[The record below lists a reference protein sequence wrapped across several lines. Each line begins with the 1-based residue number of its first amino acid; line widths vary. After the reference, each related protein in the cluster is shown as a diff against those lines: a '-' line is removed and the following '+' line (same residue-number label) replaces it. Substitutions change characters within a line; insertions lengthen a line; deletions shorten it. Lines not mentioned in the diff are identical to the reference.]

1 MSDFREGAGLKQAW
15 ISPVSEATESLSRH
29 QMPDKR
35 AIPTWLGD
43 VPAVMFVLGA
53 VLTVHL
59 IVPGSIPSGPDG
71 GNWLAM
77 ARETLGDRVMA
88 GDATYPP
95 GFPVLLAGLLALLGP
110 IGAISTAALL
120 STAVLVIAV
129 YVCGRPMGR
138 LFALICAVVVGT
150 SGAQLEAYSW
160 GAYPQTLASG
170 LALMSVYA
178 LIRHMQTQRRAFWVS
193 GAFLAAATLATH
205 LLVGGLLL
213 AAIPIAMAYGLWATK
228 AGRAQWWRQGL
239 VAAAIAVPGFAYLYQ
254 SVVVASNNGYT
265 APINPLQHSLTF
277 AVSQQVREAPALWI
291 VLLLLGLLGTFAN
304 LRSSQE
310 LPTRAVGV
318 AWALVGVAFFLGT
331 GEGRSLLLT
340 QAGVVLL
347 AGLGFRTIWR
357 SLRHRSVGADSR
369 RRSASLPW
377 KGATV
382 LGVALVFG
390 LVVGGIGSYPG
401 STGWFR
407 VVDHEEL
414 LALDRLAS
422 IAEPDDLAVASPGNQ
437 GHPLGWWVQGY
448 AGIPTYSG
456 IDLRWLAFPEER
468 EQARIANELFRGELD
483 VEDAAEM
490 LASVGADFLVI
501 DRRDPTGTW
510 FESGLSSAFPVIYD
524 SGAIVIA
531 RAEPFAHM
539 QN

>member
-1 MSDFREGAGLKQAW
+1 MQAW
-15 ISPVSEATESLSRH
+15 ISPVSEATESLSGR
-29 QMPDKR
+29 QEPEKR
-35 AIPTWLGD
+35 AIPPWLGD
-43 VPAVMFVLGA
+43 ALAVVLILGA
-53 VLTVHL
+53 VLAVHL
-59 IVPGSIPSGPDG
+59 IVPGPVPSGPDG

-110 IGAISTAALL
+110 IGAITTAALM
-120 STAVLVIAV
+120 STAVFLIAV
-129 YVCGRPMGR
+129 YICGRPMGR
-138 LFALICAVVVGT
+138 WFALICAVVVGG

-170 LALMSVYA
+170 LALMSVYV
-178 LIRHMQTQRRAFWVS
+178 LIRHLQTQRRGFLVS
-193 GAFLAAATLATH
+193 GAVLAAATLATH

-213 AAIPIAMAYGLWATK
+213 AAIPIAMAFGLWAAR

-239 VAAAIAVPGFAYLYQ
+239 VVAAIAVPGFAYLYQ

-265 APINPLQHSLTF
+265 APINPLQHSLVF
-277 AVSQQVREAPALWI
+277 ALTQQVREAPALWI
-291 VLLLLGLLGTFAN
+291 VLLLLALFGFFAN
-304 LRSSQE
+304 LRSSRE

-318 AWALVGVAFFLGT
+318 CWALVGVAFFLAT
-331 GEGRSLLLT
+331 GEARSLLLT

-347 AGLGFRTIWR
+347 AGLGFRQIWGSLRNR
-357 SLRHRSVGADSR
+357 SLGSDSRKRSVST
-369 RRSASLPW
+369 PW
-377 KGATV
+377 KALTV
-382 LGVALVFG
+382 LGIALVFG

-407 VVDHEEL
+407 VVDDVDL
-414 LALDRLAS
+414 RALDRLAMF
-422 IAEPDDLAVASPGNQ
+422 AGPDDLVVASPGNQ

-468 EQARIANELFRGELD
+468 EQARIANELFGGDLD
-483 VEDAAEM
+483 VEEAAEM

-524 SGAIVIA
+524 TGAVVIA
-531 RAEPFAHM
+531 RAEPLAQM
-539 QN
+539 QG

>member
-1 MSDFREGAGLKQAW
+1 MQAW
-15 ISPVSEATESLSRH
+15 ISPVSETTESLSGR
-29 QMPDKR
+29 QEVDKR
-35 AIPTWLGD
+35 VIPSWLGD
-43 VPAVMFVLGA
+43 ALAVVLLLGA
-53 VLTVHL
+53 ILAVHL
-59 IVPGSIPSGPDG
+59 IVPGPIPSGPDG

-77 ARETLGDRVMA
+77 ARETLGDQVMA

-110 IGAISTAALL
+110 IGAITTAALL
-120 STAVLVIAV
+120 STAVLLIAV

-138 LFALICAVVVGT
+138 SFALICAVVVGA

-170 LALMSVYA
+170 FALMSVYE
-178 LIRHMQTQRRAFWVS
+178 LVRHMQTHRRVFLVV
-193 GAFLAAATLATH
+193 GAVLAAATLATH

-213 AAIPIAMAYGLWATK
+213 AAIAIAMAYGLWAT
-228 AGRAQWWRQGL
+228 RADRARWWRQSL

-254 SVVVASNNGYT
+254 SVVVASNNGYR
-265 APINPLQHSLTF
+265 APINPLQHSLMF
-277 AVSQQVREAPALWI
+277 ALSQQIREAPALWI
-291 VLLLLGLLGTFAN
+291 VLLLLGTYGFLAN

-318 AWALVGVAFFLGT
+318 SWSLVGVAFFLAT
-331 GEGRSLLLT
+331 GEARSLLLT

-347 AGLGFRTIWR
+347 AVLGFRHIWM
-357 SLRHRSVGADSR
+357 SLRHRSVRADSR
-369 RRSASLPW
+369 KRSVSMPW
-377 KGATV
+377 KAMTV

-407 VVDHEEL
+407 VVDHADL
-414 LALDRLAS
+414 QALDRLAMF
-422 IAEPDDLAVASPGNQ
+422 AGPDDLVVASPGSQ

-468 EQARIANELFRGELD
+468 EQARIANEVFGGDLD
-483 VEDAAEM
+483 VDEAAEM

-524 SGAIVIA
+524 TGAVVIA
-531 RAEPFAHM
+531 RAEPWAQM
-539 QN
+539 QG

>member
-1 MSDFREGAGLKQAW
+1 MQAW
-15 ISPVSEATESLSRH
+15 ISPVSEATESLSGR
-29 QMPDKR
+29 QDPEKR
-35 AIPTWLGD
+35 AVPTWLGD
-43 VPAVMFVLGA
+43 ALAVVLILGA
-53 VLTVHL
+53 VLAVHL
-59 IVPGSIPSGPDG
+59 IVPGPIPSGPDG

-110 IGAISTAALL
+110 IGAITTAALL

-138 LFALICAVVVGT
+138 SFAVICAFVVGG

-170 LALMSVYA
+170 LALMSVF
-178 LIRHMQTQRRAFWVS
+178 LLMRHMQTQRRAFLVT
-193 GAFLAAATLATH
+193 GAVLAAATLATH

-213 AAIPIAMAYGLWATK
+213 AAIPIAMAYGLWATR
-228 AGRAQWWRQGL
+228 AGGARWWRQGL
-239 VAAAIAVPGFAYLYQ
+239 VVAAIEVPGFAYLYQ
-254 SVVVASNNGYT
+254 SVVVASSNGYT
-265 APINPLQHSLTF
+265 APINPLQHSLMF
-277 AVSQQVREAPALWI
+277 ALSQQIREAPALWI
-291 VLLLLGLLGTFAN
+291 VLLLLGLFGFFAN

-310 LPTRAVGV
+310 LPTRSVGV
-318 AWALVGVAFFLGT
+318 SWALVGFAFFLAT

-347 AGLGFRTIWR
+347 AGLGFRQIWR
-357 SLRHRSVGADSR
+357 PLRHRTVGADSR
-369 RRSASLPW
+369 NRSVSMPW
-377 KGATV
+377 KAVTV
-382 LGVALVFG
+382 LGIALVFG

-407 VVDHEEL
+407 VVDDEEL
-414 LALDRLAS
+414 RALDRLAS
-422 IAEPDDLAVASPGNQ
+422 IAGPDDLAVASPGNQ

-468 EQARIANELFRGELD
+468 EQARVANELFRGDLE
-483 VEDAAEM
+483 VEEAAEM

-524 SGAIVIA
+524 SGAVVIA
-531 RAEPFAHM
+531 RAEPFAQM
-539 QN
+539 QD